1 MWASPSVA
9 AKETGHRIIEDARDW
24 EKCSDHVPLI
34 TEFDL

>member
-1 MWASPSVA
+1 VGVA
-9 AKETGHRIIEDARDW
+9 RGGGQGCVHKIIEDARDW